1 MLILG
6 TRIYRQRFCREKKE
20 KGVGVSQETP
30 EIITGSPVGAFLR
43 RDRCMSQD
51 NVSGFL
57 VETVQHAKEKAE
69 KEKEKAEKE
78 KEQSRG
84 FKVGDQG

>member
-69 KEKEKAEKE
+69 KEKE
-78 KEQSRG
+78 QSRG